1 MINLPV
7 VKSGVPIKVI
17 LIDSF
22 KYNVVNAILQNET
35 RADRPLKCKLINIS
49 SVGDNPL
56 AEVDNISI
64 FDVTLSCERRGIVQ
78 YDKAGYPVEAE
89 VLEREK
95 GTTHLTDY
103 YEVYCSINAILP
115 EGLYRLDIEQS
126 SYGIYLDLFCYPFI
140 VDANTVEDDREFYR
154 LCSVLQSADKSL
166 MAYNLGANRRI
177 VNMVESEVL
186 HGIDL
191 KVRDAVLSY
200 AANAASRE
208 PLDNVQEFIEGKVNE
223 IVASTVPPAIS
234 DYLSR
239 DQLAFVKRYIK
250 DSASDIIKSYIDEVV
265 PNSMTTSVAAYES
278 RLYQMEQEM
287 NRINRD
293 YRSSTVY
300 ISDDGYWVINGSKT
314 TIKAKSDVVSEDK
327 LNSYTPLTNKYVI
340 VNTDFNSDTTTETHI
355 TADISRDRGW
365 MNGVGINYYWQY
377 NPTIILDKSQLIGKN
392 GKVYVKYRNQT
403 VYPENVQ
410 AGKEIIIRY
419 KRVDQ
424 VEYNKVV
431 PLESGENILEF
442 DIRDINSNVLLIFN
456 KAGVNFQMNINLPHI
471 RFKEDNATH
480 NEPIK
485 RFGSWLE
492 KPVAPAE
499 GTTYVTDDVYPGNNV
514 MLTYY
519 NSAWHTIWGAR
530 IDGSLDNAKLMYE
543 IALNKI
549 ISK

>member
-250 DSASDIIKSYIDEVV
+250 DSAADIIKSYIDEVV

-314 TIKAKSDVVSEDK
+314 TIKAKSDVVSEDE
-327 LNSYTPLTNKYVI
+327 LNSYIPLTNKYAI

-365 MNGVGINYYWQY
+365 INGVGISYYLQH

-403 VYPENVQ
+403 VYPENLQ

>member
-35 RADRPLKCKLINIS
+35 RADRPLKCKLINVS

-250 DSASDIIKSYIDEVV
+250 DSAADIIKSYIDEVV

-314 TIKAKSDVVSEDK
+314 TVKAKSDVVSDDE
-327 LNSYTPLTNKYVI
+327 LNSYIPIKSKQVFVDSSHDRDNHSGTHLETNFSNDKAWVDSL
-340 VNTDFNSDTTTETHI
+340 NI
-355 TADISRDRGW
+355 TYHWS
-365 MNGVGINYYWQY
+365 MN
-377 NPTIILDKSQLIGKN
+377 PALILDKNQLIGKN
-392 GKVYVKYRNQT
+392 GKIYIKYHNSSS
-403 VYPENVQ
+403 YPENIAVSRDL
-410 AGKEIIIRY
+410 IIRY

-431 PLESGENILEF
+431 RLESGENILEF

-456 KAGVNFQMNINLPHI
+456 KAGVNFGMNINIVHL
-471 RFKEDNATH
+471 RFKEDNVAS